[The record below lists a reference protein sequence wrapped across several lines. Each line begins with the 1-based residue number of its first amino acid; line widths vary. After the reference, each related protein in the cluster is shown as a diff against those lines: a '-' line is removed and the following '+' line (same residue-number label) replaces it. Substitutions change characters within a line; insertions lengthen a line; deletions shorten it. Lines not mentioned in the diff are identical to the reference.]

1 MTHRKIETV
10 TEEHTTFGGLP
21 LRLSLGADAIVD
33 HFDAD
38 ESPEAEAVRAM
49 TPEQLAGIGYD
60 ALTNDC
66 LYKAFHAALLAAVR
80 DQRPA
85 Q

>member
-21 LRLSLGADAIVD
+21 LRLSLGADAIVN

-38 ESPEAEAVRAM
+38 ESP
-49 TPEQLAGIGYD
+49 
-60 ALTNDC
+60 
-66 LYKAFHAALLAAVR
+66 
-80 DQRPA
+80 RPRPFA
-85 Q
+85 R